1 MKSYLDLLAA
11 IVLET
16 FATSCLKQSEQ
27 FTRLWPSVLTV
38 LGYAGSF
45 YCLSHVL
52 KTMPVGIA
60 YAVWS
65 AVGIVLVSLI
75 GRFVFKQH
83 LDAPAIIGIALIIVG
98 VVVINLFS
106 KSAAH

>member
-1 MKSYLDLLAA
+1 MKSYLLLFAA
-11 IVLET
+11 IVMET
-16 FATSCLKQSEQ
+16 FATSCLKQSGQ

-75 GRFVFKQH
+75 GRFVFRQH
-83 LDAPAIIGIALIIVG
+83 LDAPAVIGIALIIVG

>member
-1 MKSYLDLLAA
+1 MAA

-60 YAVWS
+60 YA
-65 AVGIVLVSLI
+65 
-75 GRFVFKQH
+75 RQH
-83 LDAPAIIGIALIIVG
+83 LDAPAVIGIALIIVG

>member
-1 MKSYLDLLAA
+1 MKNYLVLFAA
-11 IVLET
+11 IVMET
-16 FATSCLKQSEQ
+16 FATSCLKQSGQ

-45 YCLSHVL
+45 YCLSH
-52 KTMPVGIA
+52 
-60 YAVWS
+60 AVWS

>member
-1 MKSYLDLLAA
+1 MAA

-16 FATSCLKQSEQ
+16 FATS
-27 FTRLWPSVLTV
+27 F
-38 LGYAGSF
+38 
-45 YCLSHVL
+45 SHVL

-75 GRFVFKQH
+75 GRFVFRQH
-83 LDAPAIIGIALIIVG
+83 LDAPAVIGIALIIVG

>member
-1 MKSYLDLLAA
+1 MKSYLVLLVA

-38 LGYAGSF
+38 LGYAG
-45 YCLSHVL
+45 
-52 KTMPVGIA
+52 IA

-75 GRFVFKQH
+75 GRFVFRQH
-83 LDAPAIIGIALIIVG
+83 LDAPAVIGIALIIVG